1 MISLSLPYPPSANRL
16 WRSVS
21 GANIKSAEYRRWL
34 TLAASE
40 VPFAV
45 RGKITGRCRV
55 DLLVD
60 RPDRRARD
68 LDNLLKPTL
77 DALKPDKKTPF
88 LKGVIRDDSD
98 VAPLTIDWR
107 SDEPVKPPRIHITIT
122 PKDIAA

>member
-16 WRSVS
+16 WRSVN
-21 GANIKSAEYRRWL
+21 GANIKSAEYRKWL

-40 VPFAV
+40 IPFAL
-45 RGKITGRCRV
+45 RGKITGRCAV
-55 DLLVD
+55 TILAD

-68 LDNLLKPTL
+68 IDNLAKPLL
-77 DALKPDKKTPF
+77 DCLKPDKKTPF

-98 VAPLTIDWR
+98 VAPLTLDWS
-107 SDEPVKPPRIHITIT
+107 SDEPVKAPRIHITIT